1 MREMGPAERRQISFD
16 EVLYKTKYFPYMSPG
31 AKEFA
36 EMSDQSQGLRE
47 DVAFMRS
54 MAEQGRRGPFLGG
67 IFLAAAGLI
76 YGAASFL
83 HWGIQTGHLPFAP
96 GSTGNVW
103 IGASLLFAVVW
114 VVLFTQLRRG
124 GQAAPGAAQFAFAA
138 VWIGAGI
145 GIVVMVAAVNLASAQ
160 LHDPA
165 LLNINAFTTFA
176 FYGAA
181 WSVCGALARQRWM
194 YLIAA
199 AAFVL
204 VPALAFVSGTAS
216 ELLVLGSGLLVT
228 LFAPGVK
235 LMLQAPR

>member
-1 MREMGPAERRQISFD
+1 
-16 EVLYKTKYFPYMSPG
+16 
-31 AKEFA
+31 
-36 EMSDQSQGLRE
+36 MSDQANGLRE

-54 MAEQGRRGPFLGG
+54 MAEQGRRGPLLGG

-76 YGAASFL
+76 YGTASFL
-83 HWGIQTGHLPFAP
+83 HWGIQTGRLPFAP
-96 GSTGNVW
+96 ASTDNIW

-124 GQAAPGAAQFAFAA
+124 GPTVVGAAQFAFGAA
-138 VWIGAGI
+138 WIGSGI
-145 GIVVMVAAVNLASAQ
+145 GILVMLAAVGIASAR
-160 LHDPA
+160 LHDPS
-165 LLNINAFTTFA
+165 LMNINAFTTFA

-204 VPALAFVSGTAS
+204 APALALVSGTAN
-216 ELLVLGSGLLVT
+216 ELLVLGAGLLAT
-228 LFAPGVK
+228 LFAPGIR
-235 LMLQAPR
+235 LMLQTRR